1 MKTDELVALLAKD
14 AGPVAPNATARRFTT
29 ALGWGAFGTSLAMA
43 VTMGVRPDIAEAVSL
58 PMFWMKLVFPSSIA
72 IAMYYAATRLAR
84 PGVRLGRVPG
94 TMLVAMLAAVWL
106 LALVTLFNAAPAD
119 RNALIFGDTWRF
131 CLVSIPLLSIPVFVA
146 ALWAMKGLA
155 PTRLALAGGAAGLL
169 AGAVSAAV
177 YSLHCPEMEAPF
189 LAVWYVLG
197 MSIPAIAGAAL
208 GPRLL
213 RW

>member
-14 AGPVAPNATARRFTT
+14 AGPVVPDATARRFTT
-29 ALGWGAFGTSLAMA
+29 ALGWGMFGTSLVMA
-43 VTMGVRPDIAEAVSL
+43 IAMGVRPDIANAVSL
-58 PMFWMKLVFPSSIA
+58 PMFWMKLAFPSSIA
-72 IAMYYAATRLAR
+72 IATYYAATRLAR
-84 PGVRLGRVPG
+84 PGARLGRAPG
-94 TMLVAMLAAVWL
+94 ATLLASLVAVWL
-106 LALVTLFNAAPAD
+106 LAAVVLLNAAPAERD
-119 RNALIFGDTWRF
+119 DLIFGDTWLF

-146 ALWAMKGLA
+146 AMWAMKGLA

-189 LAVWYVLG
+189 LAIWYVLG
-197 MSIPAIAGAAL
+197 MSIPAIAGAAI
-208 GPRLL
+208 GRYLL